1 MGTRSR
7 IAVMHGDVCKS
18 IYCHWDGYLE
28 HNGKILEQYYDSSK
42 ANRLIALGDMSS
54 LRPEIGEKHAFSK
67 LDLIGNEVPEY
78 NEDWCTFYG
87 RDRGEKGTEWQ
98 VAHTFAEF
106 LEQAESCGAEYY
118 YIMKDGVWYVGSM
131 YGYEQHG
138 LTKQGVTPLTEALET
153 VKDNA

>member
-1 MGTRSR
+1 
-7 IAVMHGDVCKS
+7 MHGTNCKS
-18 IYCHWDGYLE
+18 VYVHWDSYIDGVGRIL
-28 HNGKILEQYYDSSK
+28 LEQYDSSK
-42 ANRLIALGDMSS
+42 ANHLVALGDLSS

-67 LDLIGNEVPEY
+67 LDSIGNEVREY

-106 LEQAESCGAEYY
+106 LEQAEACGAEYY

-138 LTKQGVTPLTEALET
+138 LPKQGVTPLKEALGT